1 MRFVAT
7 EHGPK
12 QVGIVGFG
20 RFGRFW
26 AAALRAHHTVWVTD
40 VAQVDDPNFVTLD
53 DLCRKAEVIFLCV
66 PIGRLEGALEDIG
79 SHLQP
84 GTVIFDTCSVKMQ
97 PAALMEAKLGQV
109 PGLTLVASHPMF
121 GPDSARGG
129 MAGLPMV
136 NWFLSGDRA
145 KYEGWVRF
153 FRSLSLDVVEIDPE
167 THDRLAAYSQ
177 GVTHYIGRV
186 LELLDLKPTPID
198 TQGFSI
204 LLSLV
209 EQTCN
214 DSWELF
220 HDLQNRNPFTREM
233 RLALERALDE
243 VYAALLP
250 ERVDPDSLVVGV
262 QGGEGSFSEEAGRTY
277 IVRQGEQF
285 PPARIRHL
293 YTTSNVLQA
302 LHRGEIDY
310 GVFAIQN
317 AAGGVVMESI
327 RALSDTN
334 CEILEMVDLVINHSI
349 MHHPDADFEEIDTL
363 ISHPQALAQCAKSLN
378 ARFPH
383 LKLTSGE
390 GDRIDQAL
398 CAKDLSE
405 GALPKTTAVLASRVC
420 AGKFGLVIHADG
432 LQDLGERNLTTFVWA
447 TRKPRRR
454 G

>member
-1 MRFVAT
+1 MAT
-7 EHGPK
+7 PPVSHK
-12 QVGIVGFG
+12 VGIIGHG

-26 AAALRAHHTVWVTD
+26 AETLRAHHTVWVTD
-40 VAQVDDPNFVTLD
+40 IEPADDDHFVSLD

-66 PIGRLEGALEDIG
+66 PIGRLAEALETVRP
-79 SHLQP
+79 HLQP
-84 GTVIFDTCSVKMQ
+84 GTIVFDTCSVKTQ
-97 PAALMEAKLGQV
+97 PAALMSEILGA
-109 PGLTLVASHPMF
+109 GDLTLIASHPMF
-121 GPDSARGG
+121 GPDSARDGV
-129 MAGLPMV
+129 AGLPMV
-136 NWFLSGDRA
+136 SWFLSGDRE
-145 KYEGWVRF
+145 KYAEWVRF
-153 FRSLSLDVVEIDPE
+153 FKRLALNVVEVDPE

-186 LELLDLKPTPID
+186 LEQLDLRPTPID

-204 LLSLV
+204 LLSLI

-220 HDLQNRNPFTREM
+220 HDLQISNPYTREM
-233 RLALERALDE
+233 RLQLERALDE

-250 ERVDPDSLVVGV
+250 ERVSPDALVVGV

-277 IVRQGEQF
+277 IARQASDF
-285 PPARIRHL
+285 PPARIKYL
-293 YTTSNVLQA
+293 YTTKNVLET
-302 LHRGEIDY
+302 LHTGEIDF

-349 MHHPDADFEEIDTL
+349 LYHPGTDFSAIDTL
-363 ISHPQALAQCAKSLN
+363 ISHPQALAQCANNLK
-378 ARFPH
+378 ARYPH
-383 LKLTSGE
+383 LKLVSGE

-405 GALPKTTAVLASRVC
+405 GALPLTTAVLASRVC
-420 AGKFGLVIHADG
+420 AEKFGLLIHADG

-454 G
+454 